1 VSFTHSLTKQTIYL
15 FIISI
20 LILVVNFNLHILW
33 CIFSTSAHTVCINI
47 VSYRLTPPIGSDGDV
62 SRRIVSSIRVRN
74 RLITSPAGAEAMS
87 GNAKERIHNSCLPV
101 ANKAFNWVTQADTR
115 AISLCEHYVDGN
127 TPWLFRIS
135 EREETKYETQ
145 NNSHLY
151 HIQFRYAR

>member
-1 VSFTHSLTKQTIYL
+1 
-15 FIISI
+15 
-20 LILVVNFNLHILW
+20 
-33 CIFSTSAHTVCINI
+33 
-47 VSYRLTPPIGSDGDV
+47 
-62 SRRIVSSIRVRN
+62 
-74 RLITSPAGAEAMS
+74 MS